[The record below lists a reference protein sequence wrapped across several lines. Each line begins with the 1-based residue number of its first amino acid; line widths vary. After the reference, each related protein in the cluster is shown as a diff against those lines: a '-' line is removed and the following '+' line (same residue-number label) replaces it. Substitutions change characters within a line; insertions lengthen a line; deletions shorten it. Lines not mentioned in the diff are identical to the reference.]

1 MVIEKQQSCCPR
13 PCGRALR
20 HSPEFLTSLRDIA
33 TLAVNRAGK
42 IQMEAFGQQARVV
55 ERKPHDL
62 KLAIDRR
69 SERVILE
76 TISER
81 FPDHGFISE
90 EYGIIEGCSEYYW
103 IVDPLDGSVNYS
115 YGMPF
120 FAISIA
126 CYRKNRARVTIA
138 NVPGNCITGIVYLPY
153 SNDLFE
159 AVEGRPALKNNRP
172 VSAGS
177 EVRLSEAIISL
188 SFGSDETTM
197 RRMEKINARLL
208 RQVRKIRIHGA
219 TAADLVNVACGQS
232 TGLVQCSVKIW
243 DFAAAALI
251 LKQAGGCFFASRS
264 NGSNWEII
272 AGAPGIFDELT
283 KILEGTCNPT
293 DNAEK
298 ARPTVYG
305 LNTVY

>member
-1 MVIEKQQSCCPR
+1 MEKR
-13 PCGRALR
+13 PVYYPSA
-20 HSPEFLTSLRDIA
+20 FLQTFDHDPIFLAALRDIA
-33 TLAVNRAGK
+33 VVAAYRAGE
-42 IQMEAFGQQARVV
+42 IQMQSFGKQVTVIELKR
-55 ERKPHDL
+55 HDL

-69 SERVILE
+69 SERVILD

-126 CYRKNRARVTIA
+126 CCRKNRVRVPTA
-138 NVPGNCITGIVYLPY
+138 NVPGDCIVGIVYLPY
-153 SNDLFE
+153 CNDLYE
-159 AVEGRPALKNNRP
+159 AVGGRPALKNNRP
-172 VSAGS
+172 VSAGP

-197 RRMEKINARLL
+197 QRMEKINARLL

-272 AGAPGIFDELT
+272 AGAPGIFNELT
-283 KILEGTCNPT
+283 ESLERACAPT
-293 DNAEK
+293 DTAEK
-298 ARPTVYG
+298 APTTAYG
-305 LNTVY
+305 LNTVL